1 MNKLDEIIAYKHQEI
16 EPLLL
21 QEEKLKAAA
30 FLRDDFKGFRSA
42 LNRGSRFLG
51 VIAEIKKASPSAG
64 VIDPNF
70 DALKQANIYEQ
81 AGANCLSILTDE
93 KYFQG
98 HLNYVAQA
106 AKEVTTPILRKDFI
120 VHRAQLYEAVIAGAD
135 AVLLIVAGLEEAKL
149 YDLYQE
155 AIDLQLDVLVETHDL
170 REMDIALDLGADLI
184 GINNRNLKTFTTDL
198 ATTEELAEEV
208 PDDVLLVS
216 ESGIKTTA
224 DAKRVLE
231 AGANAVLVGES
242 LMRENDPSVLIE
254 SFLDLEL
261 ETKELNEE
269 DFESSDKFSEFADF
283 ADFEEDSDNLNY
295 GYDNDDDYN

>member
-16 EPLLL
+16 QPLLH
-21 QEEKLKAAA
+21 QEAKLKAAA

-42 LNRGSRFLG
+42 LNRGSQYLG

-64 VIDPNF
+64 IIDPNF
-70 DALKQANIYEQ
+70 DAIKQANIYEQ

-98 HLNYVAQA
+98 HLSYVNQA
-106 AKEVTTPILRKDFI
+106 AKEVSTPILRKDFI
-120 VHRAQLYEAVIAGAD
+120 VHRTQLYEAVIAGAD
-135 AVLLIVAGLEEAKL
+135 AILLIVAGLEEQTL

-198 ATTEELAEEV
+198 AITEELADEV
-208 PDDVLLVS
+208 SDDILLVS
-216 ESGIKTTA
+216 ESGIKTVA
-224 DAKRVLE
+224 DAKRVLQ

-242 LMRENDPSVLIE
+242 LMREDDPSLLIE
-254 SFLDLEL
+254 SFLELEL
-261 ETKELNEE
+261 ESKDLSEE

-283 ADFEEDSDNLNY
+283 GDFEEDTENLNH
-295 GYDNDDDYN
+295 GYDNDYD